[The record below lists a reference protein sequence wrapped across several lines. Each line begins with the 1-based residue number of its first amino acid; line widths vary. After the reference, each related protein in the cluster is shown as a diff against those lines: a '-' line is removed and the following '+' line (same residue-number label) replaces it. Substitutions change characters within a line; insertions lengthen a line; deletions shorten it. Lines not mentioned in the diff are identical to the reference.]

1 MIMGLP
7 LGERDNSSIIVDH
20 ATAACPMTG
29 VAANPIDRLIREMS
43 LAEKLGQLTMTA
55 AGSTVTG
62 PTIAGDSTEAIR
74 AGTIGNLLNLTG
86 AAAVRDMQRL
96 AVEES
101 RLGIPLLIG
110 FDVVHGYR
118 TLFPIPLGEA
128 AAFDPDLWA
137 LTAREAAKEA
147 AADGLAMTFA
157 PMLDV
162 ARDPRWGRSAEGPG
176 EDPYVGM
183 RLADAKV
190 RGFQGVNLSDG
201 SALAACAKHYCA
213 YGAVTAGRDYASVD
227 ISERTLREV
236 YLPPFTAAVAAGVA
250 SVMPAFTDL
259 AGIPM
264 TANAALLKGWL
275 RRRLGFNGVI
285 VSDYNAVAELINH
298 GIAAD
303 LAQAATLALKA
314 GVDID
319 MMANAYRHGLPIA
332 LDRGWV
338 SSADIDESV
347 RRVLTLK
354 WKLGLFDDPYRRGS
368 TAESAEAV
376 ETRRRFSRAVATRSV
391 VMLKNDRDVLPF
403 PSAIRIA
410 VIGPLADAAGD
421 MRGPWWGAATP
432 EGYVSVVAGLKAAMS
447 EARVAFEAGIDV
459 EGVDVA
465 GGMGRALDLCAQAEA
480 IVLCLGEAM
489 SGEAASRAHPHL
501 PGRQRQFAEAVFD
514 RARAL
519 RKPVIV
525 ILFSGRPLIVPW
537 LIERADAVLAAWFL
551 GSEAG
556 NALADVMV
564 GRVSPSGRTP
574 VTWARSVG
582 QIPLF
587 FGARPSGRPAN
598 PMDTYTSKYLDVPND
613 PLFPFGFGLTYG
625 RFRLSNLNVSRDSV
639 TESDTVAVRVD
650 VTNEGTRTA
659 EETVFLFV
667 HDKLASVA
675 RPVLELKGFGKI
687 RLEPGQ
693 SGTVTLP
700 LAARDLRF
708 LGLDLEPV
716 FEPGEVEILVGPCA
730 DRSRLL
736 AATLHLAPARP

>member
-1 MIMGLP
+1 MP
-7 LGERDNSSIIVDH
+7 AV
-20 ATAACPMTG
+20 AT
-29 VAANPIDRLIREMS
+29 NRIDRLIREMS

-55 AGSTVTG
+55 AGYTVTG

-74 AGTIGNLLNLTG
+74 TGTVGNLLNLIG
-86 AAAVRDMQRL
+86 AEHVREMQRL

-101 RLGIPLLIG
+101 RLGIPLLMG
-110 FDVVHGYR
+110 FDVIHGFR

-128 AAFDPDLWA
+128 AVFDPGIWE

-157 PMLDV
+157 PMLDI

-176 EDPYVGM
+176 EDPLVGM
-183 RLADAKV
+183 RMAEAKV
-190 RGFQGVNLSDG
+190 RGFQGAELGDA
-201 SALAACAKHYCA
+201 SALAAVAKHYCA
-213 YGAVTAGRDYASVD
+213 YGAALAGRDYASAD

-236 YLPPFTAAVAAGVA
+236 YLPPFAAAVAAGVSA
-250 SVMPAFTDL
+250 VMPAFNDL

-264 TANAALLKGWL
+264 TANAQLIKGWL
-275 RRRLGFNGVI
+275 RRRLKFNGVI
-285 VSDYNAVAELINH
+285 VSDYNAIGELIQH

-303 LAQAATLALKA
+303 LAQAAALALNA

-319 MMANAYRHGLPIA
+319 MMAGAYRHGLPIA

-338 SSADIDESV
+338 RSTDIDESV

-354 WKLGLFDDPYRRGS
+354 WKLGLFDDPYSRGRG
-368 TAESAEAV
+368 AEGAEALDA
-376 ETRRRFSRAVATRSV
+376 RRRLARSV
-391 VMLKNDRDVLPF
+391 GARSIVMLKNERGALPLRQNTRILVL
-403 PSAIRIA
+403 
-410 VIGPLADAAGD
+410 GPLADAAAE
-421 MRGPWWGAATP
+421 MRGPWWGAAGP
-432 EGYVSVVAGLKAAMS
+432 EGHVTVVAGLRAALPPGQVLY
-447 EARVAFEAGIDV
+447 EQGVNIDGQDV
-459 EGVDVA
+459 SGV
-465 GGMGRALDLCAQAEA
+465 GRALDAVAQADA
-480 IVLCLGEAM
+480 VILCLGEAATM

-501 PGRQRQFAEAVFD
+501 PGRQRQFAESVFE

-519 RKPVIV
+519 RKPAIAV
-525 ILFSGRPLIVPW
+525 LFSGRPLIVPW
-537 LIERADAVLAAWFL
+537 LAERADAVLAAWFP

-556 NALADVMV
+556 NSIADVVM

-587 FGARPSGRPAN
+587 YAVRPSGRPFN
-598 PMDTYTSKYLDVPND
+598 PKDPYTSKYLDAPNE
-613 PLFPFGFGLTYG
+613 PLYPFGHGLTYG
-625 RFRLSNLNVSRDSV
+625 QFSLTNLSVSPDTV
-639 TESDTVAVRVD
+639 TEIDTISVRVE
-650 VTNEGTRTA
+650 VSNQGAMAA
-659 EETVFLFV
+659 EETVFLFS

-675 RPVLELKGFGKI
+675 RPVLELKGFGKV
-687 RLEPGQ
+687 RLEPGR
-693 SGTVTLP
+693 SAILS
-700 LAARDLRF
+700 LSLRAHELRF

-736 AATLHLAPARP
+736 AATIHLAPAPRP